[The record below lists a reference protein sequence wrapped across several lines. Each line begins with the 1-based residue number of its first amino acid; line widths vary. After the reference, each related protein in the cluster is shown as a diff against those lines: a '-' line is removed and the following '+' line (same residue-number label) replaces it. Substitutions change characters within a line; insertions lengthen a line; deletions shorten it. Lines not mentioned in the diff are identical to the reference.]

1 MWVCL
6 NGLLSTQ
13 EGFLSPAPLRLLP
26 QSHRQRIETFEG
38 PKISVCVQGLQIKW
52 ILPLKWDA
60 RPYFL
65 PVLELKHVWER
76 ERYDMLISD
85 SRTIGIRSEEKTSS
99 KLSCGDTEGE
109 TLRPAENVAIPTPTP
124 KKGCSPDPRREK
136 KLKWIIW
143 QKERNVWLLDCD
155 LHSTHNNDVLRWW

>member
-1 MWVCL
+1 MRVCL

-13 EGFLSPAPLRLLP
+13 EGFLSPAPVRLLP

-85 SRTIGIRSEEKTSS
+85 SRTIGIGSEEKRVQSWAVA
-99 KLSCGDTEGE
+99 
-109 TLRPAENVAIPTPTP
+109 TLRVRPSSQLRTLQYHPP
-124 KKGCSPDPRREK
+124 PRRDAVQTRGEK
-136 KLKWIIW
+136 RSLSGLFDKKS
-143 QKERNVWLLDCD
+143 EMYGF
-155 LHSTHNNDVLRWW
+155 